1 MILALTLFRASS
13 TTVVYYGMRA
23 VWLALV
29 GFEGMLR
36 FTSKEFMTMSA
47 YSLLPQQTRLTKGTA
62 LFGEECAP
70 FNYSKEVLAEN
81 CYPLTLRWT
90 AA

>member
-1 MILALTLFRASS
+1 MIFALALFRASR
-13 TTVVYYGMRA
+13 TMVVYYGMRA

-47 YSLLPQQTRLTKGTA
+47 YSLLPVNKA
-62 LFGEECAP
+62 H
-70 FNYSKEVLAEN
+70 
-81 CYPLTLRWT
+81 
-90 AA
+90 